1 MVVAALIEAADY
13 KNFKL
18 LCAYVNRARH
28 YLYLLRK
35 ELKEIPDVHY
45 ERINWFDRVTLNL
58 YAKDPAKDGKDPVLK
73 DMTVPDFPGR
83 TAFQLNWAKG
93 LFTRYKYSK
102 DRTCKQTGGRGLL
115 GALLKVIA
123 VAETAA
129 YVVDRIAFRSIA
141 LVFNAYRWYLLEY
154 MRKCKIRSNP
164 CISHDYILVAPLR
177 TTGKVLRGQGLFD
190 ELKDERCITVK
201 KARPDFPDFSHYKDE
216 VDAARTKNTTR
227 KQSRR

>member
-1 MVVAALIEAADY
+1 MVVAALIETADY

-35 ELKEIPDVHY
+35 ELKEIPNVRY
-45 ERINWFDRVTLNL
+45 ERINWFDRVTLDL

-83 TAFQLNWAKG
+83 TAFQLSLSKG

-102 DRTCKQTGGRGLL
+102 DRTCKQKGGGGLL
-115 GALLKVIA
+115 NTIFKVVA

-129 YVVDRIAFRSIA
+129 YVVDRIAYRSIA

-154 MRKCKIRSNP
+154 MRKCKIPSKP
-164 CISHDYILVAPLR
+164 CISHDYILIAPLR
-177 TTGKVLRGQGLFD
+177 TTGKVLRGEGAFD
-190 ELKDERCITVK
+190 ELNDERIIAIK
-201 KARPDFPDFSHYKDE
+201 KARPDFPSFSHYKEE
-216 VDAARTKNTTR
+216 VDAARTKNKTR